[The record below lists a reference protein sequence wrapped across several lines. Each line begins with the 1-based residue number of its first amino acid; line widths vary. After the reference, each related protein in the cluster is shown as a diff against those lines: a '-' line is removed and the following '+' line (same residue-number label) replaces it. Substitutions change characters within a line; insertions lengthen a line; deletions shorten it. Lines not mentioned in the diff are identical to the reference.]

1 MSAQREIY
9 KGRVIRLTVD
19 AVTLPNG
26 VHTELEVVHHPGGT
40 AIVALDGENRVC
52 LLRQYRHAAGGWVWE
67 LPAGKLEAGELVL
80 ATAQREL
87 VEEAGVKARD
97 WKSLGRILTSPG
109 VFNEVIH
116 LFLARDLEPV
126 AAAPEADELF
136 EIHWLPWHEVL
147 ARAARGEIEDAKTLC
162 GLWRADV
169 ALTT

>member
-1 MSAQREIY
+1 MSAPREIY

-19 AVTLPNG
+19 TMTLPNG
-26 VHTELEVVHHPGGT
+26 VRTEQEVVHHPGGT

-52 LLRQYRHAAGGWVWE
+52 LLRQYRHAADGWVWE
-67 LPAGKLEAGELVL
+67 LPAGKLEVGEPVLV
-80 ATAQREL
+80 TAQREL

-126 AAAPEADELF
+126 AAAPEVDELF
-136 EIHWLPWHEVL
+136 EIHWLPWGEVV
-147 ARAARGEIEDAKTLC
+147 ARAERGAIEDAKTLA
-162 GLWRADV
+162 GLLRARP
-169 ALTT
+169 LLS